1 MGDRELLFE
10 IVDTLETAG
19 LDRDEYQ
26 LHRVIDVEAL
36 EQLVNS
42 AGPHAGLEIRFSVG
56 EFRLCVT
63 QSDVR
68 ILTSTEEDS

>member
-1 MGDRELLFE
+1 MSDQDLLFE
-10 IVDTLETAG
+10 IIDTLETAG

-26 LHRVIDVEAL
+26 LHRVIDIEAL

-42 AGPHAGLEIRFSVG
+42 TDPHAGLEIRFSVG

-68 ILTSTEEDS
+68 VLTSTEEDS

>member
-1 MGDRELLFE
+1 MSDQELLFE
-10 IVDTLETAG
+10 IVDTLATAG

-42 AGPHAGLEIRFSVG
+42 ADSHAGLEIRFTVG
-56 EFRLCVT
+56 EFQLCVT